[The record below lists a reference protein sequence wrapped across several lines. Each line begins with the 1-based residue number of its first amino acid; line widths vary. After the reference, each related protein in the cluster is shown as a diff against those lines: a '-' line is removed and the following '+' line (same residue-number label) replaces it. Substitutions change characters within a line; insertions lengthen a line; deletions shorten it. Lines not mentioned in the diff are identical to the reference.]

1 MATITWKPLPCSN
14 NDGVAMSEC
23 HSHRERDDNYSK
35 VIIQLAPRWRIIECR
50 NALQWI
56 IQHRSAKPLNRG
68 YWLGVSYLTSRN
80 KLIEVSTGLNL
91 LSDASIK
98 DVLAGLPETFSQR
111 GSGTPSTDNTD
122 IRAMA

>member
-1 MATITWKPLPCSN
+1 MKDFKTPLPLAN
-14 NDGVAMSEC
+14 NDGVGISES
-23 HSHRERDDNYSK
+23 HSHRERDDSYSK

-50 NALQWI
+50 NALQWV

-68 YWLGVSYLTSRN
+68 YWLGMSYLTSRN

-98 DVLAGLPETFSQR
+98 DVLAGLP
-111 GSGTPSTDNTD
+111 GTISKHNQ
-122 IRAMA
+122 

>member
-1 MATITWKPLPCSN
+1 MATATWKPLPRAN
-14 NDGVAMSEC
+14 NDGVDITEC
-23 HSHRERDDNYSK
+23 QSHRERDDSYSK

-56 IQHRSAKPLNRG
+56 IQHRSSKLLNRG
-68 YWLGVSYLTSRN
+68 HWLSVSYHTSRN
-80 KLIEVSTGLNL
+80 KLIEVSTRLNL
-91 LSDASIK
+91 LSDASMK

>member
-1 MATITWKPLPCSN
+1 MATIVRHPHPRAN
-14 NDGVAMSEC
+14 NGGVDTDNG

-35 VIIQLAPRWRIIECR
+35 IIIQLAPRWRIIKCR

-68 YWLGVSYLTSRN
+68 NWLGVSYLTSRN

-91 LSDASIK
+91 LSDASMK
-98 DVLAGLPETFSQR
+98 NVLAGLPETISKHNQ
-111 GSGTPSTDNTD
+111 
-122 IRAMA
+122 

>member
-1 MATITWKPLPCSN
+1 MNKHNTPQHLSIY
-14 NDGVAMSEC
+14 DGVAMSES

-56 IQHRSAKPLNRG
+56 IQQRSSKLLNRG
-68 YWLGVSYLTSRN
+68 HWLGVSYHTSKN

-91 LSDASIK
+91 LSDASMK
-98 DVLAGLPETFSQR
+98 DVLADLPETISKHNKQ
-111 GSGTPSTDNTD
+111 
-122 IRAMA
+122 

>member
-1 MATITWKPLPCSN
+1 MATATWKPLPRAN
-14 NDGVAMSEC
+14 NGGVDISEC
-23 HSHRERDDNYSK
+23 HSHRERDDSYSK

-68 YWLGVSYLTSRN
+68 YWLGVSYHASRI

-91 LSDASIK
+91 LSDASMK
-98 DVLAGLPETFSQR
+98 NVLAGLPETISKHNQ
-111 GSGTPSTDNTD
+111 
-122 IRAMA
+122 

>member
-1 MATITWKPLPCSN
+1 
-14 NDGVAMSEC
+14 MSESQ
-23 HSHRERDDNYSK
+23 SHRERDDSYSK
-35 VIIQLAPRWRIIECR
+35 IIIQLAPRWRIIECR

-56 IQHRSAKPLNRG
+56 IQHRSSKLLNRG
-68 YWLGVSYLTSRN
+68 HWLSVSYHTSRN
-80 KLIEVSTGLNL
+80 KLIEVSTRLNL
-91 LSDASIK
+91 LSDASMK

>member
-1 MATITWKPLPCSN
+1 MATIMRHPLPLAN
-14 NDGVAMSEC
+14 NDGVAMSES

-91 LSDASIK
+91 LSDVSMK
-98 DVLAGLPETFSQR
+98 DVLAGLPETISKHNKQ
-111 GSGTPSTDNTD
+111 
-122 IRAMA
+122 

>member
-1 MATITWKPLPCSN
+1 MATTTWKPLPCSN
-14 NDGVAMSEC
+14 NGGVDITEC
-23 HSHRERDDNYSK
+23 HSHRERDDSYSK

-56 IQHRSAKPLNRG
+56 IQHRSSKLLNRG
-68 YWLGVSYLTSRN
+68 HWLGVSYPTSRN

-91 LSDASIK
+91 LSDASMK

>member
-1 MATITWKPLPCSN
+1 MMASTTWKPLPPAN

-23 HSHRERDDNYSK
+23 QSHRERDDNYSK

-56 IQHRSAKPLNRG
+56 IQNRSAKLLNRG
-68 YWLGVSYLTSRN
+68 HWLGVSYHTSRN

-91 LSDASIK
+91 LSDVSMK
-98 DVLAGLPETFSQR
+98 DALAGLP
-111 GSGTPSTDNTD
+111 GTISKHNQ
-122 IRAMA
+122 

>member
-1 MATITWKPLPCSN
+1 MKNFKTPLPSAN
-14 NDGVAMSEC
+14 NGGVDITEC

-35 VIIQLAPRWRIIECR
+35 VIIQPAPRWRIIECR

-56 IQHRSAKPLNRG
+56 IQHRSAKLLNRG

-91 LSDASIK
+91 LSDASMK
-98 DVLAGLPETFSQR
+98 DVLDSLPETISQR
-111 GSGTPSTDNTD
+111 SSGTPLTDNTK

>member
-1 MATITWKPLPCSN
+1 MTTIMRNPLPSAN
-14 NDGVAMSEC
+14 NGGVDITEC
-23 HSHRERDDNYSK
+23 HSHRERDDSYSK

-68 YWLGVSYLTSRN
+68 NWLGVSYLTSRN

-91 LSDASIK
+91 LSDASVK
-98 DVLAGLPETFSQR
+98 DVLSGLPETISKHNQ
-111 GSGTPSTDNTD
+111 
-122 IRAMA
+122 

>member
-1 MATITWKPLPCSN
+1 MAIFPNTHHHLSIY
-14 NDGVAMSEC
+14 DGVDISKC
-23 HSHRERDDNYSK
+23 QSHRERDDSYSK
-35 VIIQLAPRWRIIECR
+35 VIIHPALRWRIIECR

-91 LSDASIK
+91 LSDASMSDK
-98 DVLAGLPETFSQR
+98 LSKLPNHINQSLKKIEID
-111 GSGTPSTDNTD
+111 GD
-122 IRAMA
+122 

>member
-1 MATITWKPLPCSN
+1 MATIMRRPHPLAN
-14 NDGVAMSEC
+14 NGGVDISES

-35 VIIQLAPRWRIIECR
+35 VIIQPAPRWRIIECR

-56 IQHRSAKPLNRG
+56 IQHRSSKLLNQG
-68 YWLGVSYLTSRN
+68 NWLGVSYHTSRN

-91 LSDASIK
+91 LSDASMK
-98 DVLAGLPETFSQR
+98 DVLAGLPETISQR
-111 GSGTPSTDNTD
+111 SSVSPLTDNTK

>member
-1 MATITWKPLPCSN
+1 MATTTLDPHPRAN
-14 NDGVAMSEC
+14 NDGVDIDNV
-23 HSHRERDDNYSK
+23 HSHRERDDSYSK

-56 IQHRSAKPLNRG
+56 IQHRSSKLLNRG
-68 YWLGVSYLTSRN
+68 HWLSVSYHTSRN
-80 KLIEVSTGLNL
+80 KLIEVSTRLNL
-91 LSDASIK
+91 LSDVSMK

>member
-1 MATITWKPLPCSN
+1 MTTIMRNPHPRAN
-14 NDGVAMSEC
+14 NDGVDITEC
-23 HSHRERDDNYSK
+23 QSHRERDDSYSK

-91 LSDASIK
+91 LSDVSMK
-98 DVLAGLPETFSQR
+98 DALAGLQ
-111 GSGTPSTDNTD
+111 GTISKHNQ
-122 IRAMA
+122 

>member
-1 MATITWKPLPCSN
+1 MATATWKPLPLAN
-14 NDGVAMSEC
+14 NGGLAMSESQ
-23 HSHRERDDNYSK
+23 SHRERDDSYSK
-35 VIIQLAPRWRIIECR
+35 IIIQLAPRWRIIECR

-56 IQHRSAKPLNRG
+56 IQHRSSKLLNRG
-68 YWLGVSYLTSRN
+68 HWLSVSYHTSRN
-80 KLIEVSTGLNL
+80 KLIEVSTRLNL
-91 LSDASIK
+91 LSDASMK

>member
-1 MATITWKPLPCSN
+1 MATATWKPLPLAN
-14 NDGVAMSEC
+14 NGGLAMSESQ
-23 HSHRERDDNYSK
+23 SHRERDDSYSK
-35 VIIQLAPRWRIIECR
+35 IIIQLAPRWRIIECR

-56 IQHRSAKPLNRG
+56 IQHRSSKLFNRG
-68 YWLGVSYLTSRN
+68 HWLSVSYHTSRN
-80 KLIEVSTGLNL
+80 KLIEVSTRLNL
-91 LSDASIK
+91 LSDASMK

>member
-1 MATITWKPLPCSN
+1 MATRAKTPLPLAN
-14 NDGVAMSEC
+14 NDGVGISES

-56 IQHRSAKPLNRG
+56 IQHRSSKLLNRG
-68 YWLGVSYLTSRN
+68 NWLGVSYLTSRN

-91 LSDASIK
+91 LSDALMSDK
-98 DVLAGLPETFSQR
+98 LSKLPHHINQPLKKIEIV
-111 GSGTPSTDNTD
+111 GD
-122 IRAMA
+122 

>member
-1 MATITWKPLPCSN
+1 MATIMRHPLPLAN
-14 NDGVAMSEC
+14 NDGVDITEC
-23 HSHRERDDNYSK
+23 QSHRERDDSYSK
-35 VIIQLAPRWRIIECR
+35 VIIQPAPRWRIIECR

-68 YWLGVSYLTSRN
+68 YWFGVSYLTSRN

-91 LSDASIK
+91 LSDASMK
-98 DVLAGLPETFSQR
+98 DELTGLPETISQR
-111 GSGTPSTDNTD
+111 SSESPLKDNTK